1 MFVKRVILK
10 NNKFT
15 ERQLLEETI
24 RLTIGAEYDIKYTDK
39 YIYLEIYDFEDTF
52 SKIGMLLDVLNSD
65 FSTTL
70 TMLIVP
76 IFDEFMLKLLDS
88 ISGNGIYNAYQ
99 VLNNL
104 LIRNI
109 LSVKDIPN
117 YLANIDKETL
127 KIFTIYYETG
137 QNICLTSRLLYLHR
151 NTLNYKITKLS
162 EDLNMDIRDN
172 LIANFVYLL
181 AKVI

>member
-1 MFVKRVILK
+1 
-10 NNKFT
+10 
-15 ERQLLEETI
+15 
-24 RLTIGAEYDIKYTDK
+24 
-39 YIYLEIYDFEDTF
+39 
-52 SKIGMLLDVLNSD
+52 
-65 FSTTL
+65 
-70 TMLIVP
+70 
-76 IFDEFMLKLLDS
+76 MLKLLDS